1 MMRPELSLSDLE
13 QMTRTQLHS
22 VLTHGFPL
30 DLDEMADSQY
40 FGVEVGLPD
49 FATKLLWKTFRKT
62 FYRDPEA
69 KVPGELRGWNVK
81 LKQNG
86 LDGPALPQRFL
97 GRTVTFG
104 HYRVKEAEGLRFP
117 GGYRGTHFLDYTR
130 AGNHFWDLGRF
141 GYTPLVAV
149 NRGRSDLLL
158 GWEVMK
164 FGPVQVPIPSYWALR
179 YDGPLE
185 EIVKVPAGSA

>member
-62 FYRDPEA
+62 FHRDSRT
-69 KVPGELRGWNVK
+69 KELRGWNVRME
-81 LKQNG
+81 QTG
-86 LDGPALPQRFL
+86 VRGATRPMLDRR
-97 GRTVTFG
+97 GRAKTFG
-104 HYRVKEAEGLRFP
+104 HYVVRDASDISWPSSLRP
-117 GGYRGTHFLDYTR
+117 AHYLDYGH
-130 AGNHFWDLGRF
+130 AGNLRRDPAALGA
-141 GYTPLVAV
+141 TPLVAV
-149 NRGRSDLLL
+149 NPGSMDLLL
-158 GWEVMK
+158 GWEVLRVA
-164 FGPVQVPIPSYWALR
+164 GRLVPLPDYWALER
-179 YDGPLE
+179 QGPLDE
-185 EIVKVPAGSA
+185 VIAPPRS